1 MPTVKMPR
9 GDWDA
14 VIMCLE
20 ILRDQGYLVSGII
33 ADMTKQVDSQEY

>member
-1 MPTVKMPR
+1 MPTVNMPR

-20 ILRDQGYLVSGII
+20 ILRDQGYLVSSII